1 MGKKYDTYNHAKA
14 HIRYHLIF
22 TTKFRRNCLEGVKDD
37 LLEILKGIEKRSHFR
52 LIHIAIGADHIHL
65 FVKSRPSISIEQIVR
80 RLKQIT
86 TSEMWKKHEE
96 YLRRFYWKRRKL
108 WSNGYFCSTVGEMSE
123 ETVIKY
129 ISNQG

>member
-1 MGKKYDTYNHAKA
+1 MGKKYDTYNHAKV

-22 TTKFRRNCLEGVKDD
+22 TTKFRRNCLDGIKED

-52 LIHIAIGADHIHL
+52 LIHITIGADHIHL

-86 TSEMWKKHEE
+86 TSEIWKKHEE
-96 YLRRFYWKRRKL
+96 YLRQFYWKRRKL

>member
-1 MGKKYDTYNHAKA
+1 MGKKYDTYNHAKV

-22 TTKFRRNCLEGVKDD
+22 TTKFRRSCLEGVKGD
-37 LLEILKGIEKRSHFR
+37 LLESLKGIEKRSHFK
-52 LIHIAIGADHIHL
+52 LLYIAIGADHMHL

-86 TSEMWKKHEE
+86 TSEMWKKHED
-96 YLRRFYWKRRKL
+96 YLMQFYWKRKKL

-129 ISNQG
+129 INNQG

>member
-22 TTKFRRNCLEGVKDD
+22 TTKFRRSCLEGVKDD

-52 LIHIAIGADHIHL
+52 LQYIAIGADHMHL

-80 RLKQIT
+80 RLKQT
-86 TSEMWKKHEE
+86 TTNEMWKKHED
-96 YLRRFYWKRRKL
+96 YLMQFYWKRRKL
-108 WSNGYFCSTVGEMSE
+108 WSNGYFCSTIGEMSE

-129 ISNQG
+129 INNQG